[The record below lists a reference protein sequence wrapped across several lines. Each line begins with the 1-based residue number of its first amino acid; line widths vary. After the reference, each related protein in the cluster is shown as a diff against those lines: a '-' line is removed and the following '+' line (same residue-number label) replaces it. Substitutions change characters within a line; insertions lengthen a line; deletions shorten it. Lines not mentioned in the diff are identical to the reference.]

1 MRIFKE
7 EQRFTQTWLLVLLAI
22 SVIAPLLII
31 TKEYLAEDS
40 TMSSNEFILTLV
52 AISVSIGFIFFF
64 RLSTRIDEKGIH
76 YQFFPVHFS
85 IKTIGWSE
93 INSAIIRN
101 YDPIGDYGGWGIK
114 GGSLWGEKGKSITI
128 SGDIGIQLKLKNR
141 KLLLIGTQKKSE
153 ASKVLENYQ
162 EKIINEA

>member
-40 TMSSNEFILTLV
+40 TKSSNEFILTMV

-85 IKTIGWSE
+85 IKTIAWSG

-128 SGDIGIQLKLKNR
+128 SGDIGIQLKLKNG

-153 ASKVLENYQ
+153 ASKVFENYQ
-162 EKIINEA
+162 EKIINKA

>member
-1 MRIFKE
+1 
-7 EQRFTQTWLLVLLAI
+7 
-22 SVIAPLLII
+22 
-31 TKEYLAEDS
+31 
-40 TMSSNEFILTLV
+40 MSYTTFYQYYYIQNSFP
-52 AISVSIGFIFFF
+52 
-64 RLSTRIDEKGIH
+64 STRRPLDPNHQRTVVKY

-114 GGSLWGEKGKSITI
+114 GGLLWGKKGKSVTI
-128 SGDIGIQLKLKNR
+128 SGDIGIQLKLKNG
-141 KLLLIGTQKKSE
+141 KLLLIGTQKKTE